1 MAAQGLQLLT
11 LTGACHAFAAFY
23 QEQRTVMGAVDEA
36 GAVIQ
41 KRVLCPVQRDVPV
54 RAAVA
59 VQVHLALATH
69 AEQFEAV
76 YAEGAALALGQA
88 EGCTKEVHGKDDP

>member
-1 MAAQGLQLLT
+1 M
-11 LTGACHAFAAFY
+11 
-23 QEQRTVMGAVDEA
+23 MGAVDQA
-36 GAVIQ
+36 GTVIE
-41 KRVLCPVQRDVPV
+41 KCVRLPVQGDTPV

-76 YAEGAALALGQA
+76 YAEGAALAFGQGVGGT
-88 EGCTKEVHGKDDP
+88 EQVHGEDDS